1 MTMINIQGMEFPSG
15 GAVVLSTPQ
24 PARVIKSI
32 F

>member
-1 MTMINIQGMEFPSG
+1 MTMINIQGIEFPSG
-15 GAVVLSTPQ
+15 GVVVLSTPQ